1 MIIETRAIP
10 PFLKNG
16 YVVACETTREA
27 VVIDPGDEVDMLL
40 DVVGRQSLNVQ
51 SILLTHAH
59 VDHVTGVSRAK
70 QVLQVPVY
78 LHRDDQFLY
87 DAAPQQAAYFGL
99 HCDALPAIDVYYDLS
114 QTLAFGEYE
123 VAIYHT
129 PGHCPGGVCLA
140 IGSKGAAKD
149 DLFVGDTLFAGSIG
163 RTDLPGGDHP
173 MLIRSITQVLFAFG
187 DAARVYSGHGPQT
200 TIGHERRTNPFLR
213 PG

>member
-1 MIIETRAIP
+1 MIIETRAVP
-10 PFLKNG
+10 PFQKNG

-40 DVVGRQSLNVQ
+40 DVVTGQSLEVQ

-70 QVLQVPVY
+70 QALQVPVY

-99 HCDALPAIDVYYDLS
+99 ICDAPPAIDRYYDLS
-114 QTLAFGEYE
+114 ETLSFGGYDVE
-123 VAIYHT
+123 VHHT

-140 IGSKGAAKD
+140 IGRQGSNKD

-163 RTDLPGGDHP
+163 RTDLPGGDYP
-173 MLIRSITQVLFAFG
+173 TLIRSITQVLFAFN
-187 DAARVYSGHGPQT
+187 DAARVHSGHGPQT
-200 TIGHERRTNPFLR
+200 TIGQERRTNPAI
-213 PG
+213 